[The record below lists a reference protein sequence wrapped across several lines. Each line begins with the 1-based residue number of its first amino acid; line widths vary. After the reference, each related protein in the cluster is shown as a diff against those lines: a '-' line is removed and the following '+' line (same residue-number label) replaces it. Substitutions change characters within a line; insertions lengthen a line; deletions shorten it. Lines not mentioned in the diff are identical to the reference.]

1 MSWEEPGVGV
11 NIIEMNK
18 DDRWDYFMDSSDE
31 VTYKNILRDGWQ
43 MAWRNRYAMA
53 LYTVV
58 IWAFSVALLIPLV
71 TWILHQLGANG
82 DVIVGNYS
90 IHLWLLTPQGIAYF
104 LLAGSLVLFTIIL
117 QGAGLFLIADTP
129 QGVTVSAPKALRR
142 IMLHTVSLLQLSVRM
157 LLIVLP
163 FVFLMAIVPGIM
175 YLLLLTDHD
184 INFYLSHYPPEWI
197 IMIAVSTVWISA
209 VVCGLVVVL
218 VRWMFALPLWMDG
231 IRPLS
236 KALRKSWHITRGRS
250 RRLLLV
256 ILVCA
261 LSASFVGFITHIVFF
276 GITGI
281 ILEYMVSTV
290 TATVHVISGYLVL
303 NTFVVSLIG
312 FLGLAWGASVWVLCF
327 RSMAEDNIYDHASVM
342 SVSDFV
348 VQLSVRRIMR
358 RVLPILVI
366 VIFGSWGLGAF
377 VMQRDVPVNLP
388 LIIAHRA
395 GAADAPENTLV
406 ALERVIK
413 DGVADIAEIDVTL
426 TLDGELVIA
435 HDKDLMRLAND
446 PRIIADTTYDDIR
459 TVDIGEW
466 FGLDFKGLHLGRL
479 EEFLKVAHGE
489 IPMIVE
495 FKHGKDTNLVE
506 KTVELVQE
514 LGMEDKVILMSLEL
528 DEVRKVQELAA
539 DIKVG
544 YFASVEVGDLR
555 KLDVDIL
562 AVKDHIAKTEFVRD
576 IHEQGG
582 EIYVWTIDDK
592 MRVME
597 LIEMGVDGI
606 ITNDPDLVADVV
618 HRFKALTPEQRVLLR
633 YRAFWDILR
642 HKNIR
647 DKNRSAS

>member
-1 MSWEEPGVGV
+1 
-11 NIIEMNK
+11 
-18 DDRWDYFMDSSDE
+18 MDSSGE
-31 VTYKNILRDGWQ
+31 VTYKNILRGGWL

-53 LYTVV
+53 LYTIV
-58 IWAFSVALLIPLV
+58 IWTFGVALLIPLV

-90 IHLWLLTPQGIAYF
+90 IHLWLFTPQGVAYL
-104 LLAGSLVLFTIIL
+104 LLAGSLVLFTIML

-129 QGVTVSAPKALRR
+129 QGATASVKYALRR
-142 IMLHTVSLLQLSVRM
+142 VVVNLVSLLKLSFRM
-157 LLIVLP
+157 FLIILP
-163 FVFLMAIVPGIM
+163 FVLIVAVIPGIA

-184 INFYLSHYPPEWI
+184 INFYLANHPPEWI
-197 IMIAVSTVWISA
+197 AMIAISTLWISA
-209 VVCGLVVVL
+209 MTCGLVFILIRWLFVL
-218 VRWMFALPLWMDG
+218 PFWLEGV
-231 IRPLS
+231 RPLPQ
-236 KALRKSWHITRGRS
+236 ALRKSWHITHGRS

-276 GITGI
+276 GITGV

-327 RSMAEDNIYDHASVM
+327 RSMAENNIYDHASVM

-358 RVLPILVI
+358 RVLPLLVI
-366 VIFGSWGLGAF
+366 VILGSWGLGAF

-426 TLDGELVIA
+426 TLDGKLVIA
-435 HDKDLMRLAND
+435 HDKDLMRQAND
-446 PRIIADTTYDDIR
+446 SRVIAETLYDDFC

-466 FGLDFKGLHLGRL
+466 FGPEFKGLHLGRL
-479 EEFLKVAHGE
+479 EEFLKVADGE

-506 KTVELVQE
+506 KTVELVQK

-597 LIEMGVDGI
+597 LVEMGVDGI
-606 ITNDPDLVADVV
+606 ITNDPDLVVDVV
-618 HRFKALTPEQRVLLR
+618 RRFKAFTPEQRVLLR
-633 YRAFWDILR
+633 FRNFWTVLR
-642 HKNIR
+642 HKKLS
-647 DKNRSAS
+647 DKSSFYE